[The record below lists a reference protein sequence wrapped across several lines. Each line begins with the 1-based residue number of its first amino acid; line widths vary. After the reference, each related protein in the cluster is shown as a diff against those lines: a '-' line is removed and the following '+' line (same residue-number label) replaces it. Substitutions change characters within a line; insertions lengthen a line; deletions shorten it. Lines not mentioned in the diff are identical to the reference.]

1 MTGIKVLSF
10 DLDDTLWPVAPAI
23 EAAEQAVFAW
33 LQSAYPRAIDNHSI
47 DSMRELRAAMALRHP
62 ERQHDMTFLRRSALA
77 EQLRAAGYGEE
88 GVDAAFE
95 VFFAAR
101 NRVQLYADVEPALE
115 RLQRR
120 YRLFALSNGNAD
132 LQRCGIARF
141 FDGHVSAQSAG
152 VAKPDARIFAALA
165 EVAGVDAHEVL
176 HIGDDPLTD
185 VAGAVRSGMQAVWV
199 RRESRHW
206 PAHLDAP
213 ARIIA
218 SLQELD

>member
-1 MTGIKVLSF
+1 MSRIKVLSF

-23 EAAEQAVFAW
+23 QAAEQAVFDW
-33 LQSAYPRAIDNHSI
+33 LRREYPRAIENHSI
-47 DSMRELRAAMALRHP
+47 ESMRALRATMARRHP
-62 ERQHDMTFLRRSALA
+62 HREHDMTFLRRSAIA

-101 NRVQLYADVEPALE
+101 NQVQLYADVEPALQ

-132 LQRCGIARF
+132 LQRCGIDQY

-165 EVAGVDAHEVL
+165 AAAGVGLHEVL
-176 HIGDDPLTD
+176 HIGDDPLAD
-185 VAGAVRSGMQAVWV
+185 VAGAVRSGMHAVWV
-199 RRESRHW
+199 RRESREW
-206 PAHLDAP
+206 PTHLDAP
-213 ARIIA
+213 TRIIA